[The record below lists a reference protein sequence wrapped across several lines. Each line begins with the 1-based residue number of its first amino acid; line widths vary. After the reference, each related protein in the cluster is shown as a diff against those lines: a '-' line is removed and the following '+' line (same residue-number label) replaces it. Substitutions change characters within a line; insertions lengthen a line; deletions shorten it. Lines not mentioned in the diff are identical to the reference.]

1 MKIKGLFL
9 LASFAIV
16 FSACSQTSVENIKL
30 ETKEDSVAY
39 AYGVVTYS
47 GMSQQGWDMDPLVLA
62 KGMMDARD
70 SSELMDATAANG
82 FLQMYAMSK
91 QEEAMKQ
98 QEDELKS
105 QYTDVIE
112 AGEAFLKENMEKEG
126 VQVTESGLQY
136 KIIEEGNGPN
146 ALPSD
151 KVKVHYTGT
160 LIDGTQFDSSHD
172 RGEPAEFG
180 VTGVIKGWIE
190 GLQLM
195 NAGSKYMFYIPYDL
209 GYGARGA
216 GATITPFSTLVF
228 EVELLEIL
236 VVEETKPAE

>member
-1 MKIKGLFL
+1 
-9 LASFAIV
+9 
-16 FSACSQTSVENIKL
+16 
-30 ETKEDSVAY
+30 
-39 AYGVVTYS
+39 
-47 GMSQQGWDMDPLVLA
+47 
-62 KGMMDARD
+62 MDARD